1 MMADRSS
8 VHRLTEALAGAQR
21 EWRTRGQAEA
31 RARPAQPGLTIALS
45 REAGTPGTS
54 VARAVGE
61 RLGWTVYD
69 HELLE
74 RIAEEMGVRTA
85 LLESVDERRISWVQ
99 ECMQAFAAVPSV
111 SESTYVSHLIETVL
125 ALGALGNCVL
135 VGRGTPQMLP
145 PESTLRVRLIAPREA
160 RVAAVGQRL
169 GITRP
174 EAEHHVE
181 SVDRERGQF
190 VRYYFGRD
198 PSDPRLYD
206 LILDASRFPVTE
218 CAAVIVQALHG
229 LEAQPARTPAAPA
242 TMLQRASAR

>member
-1 MMADRSS
+1 MADRSS
-8 VHRLTEALAGAQR
+8 VGRLTEAMARAQR
-21 EWRTRGQAEA
+21 EWRSRRLEVAEKSA
-31 RARPAQPGLTIALS
+31 GPALTIVLS

-74 RIAEEMGVRTA
+74 RIAQELGVRTT

-99 ECMQAFAAVPSV
+99 ECMPAFAAVPSV
-111 SESTYVSHLIETVL
+111 SESTYVCHLIETVL
-125 ALGALGNCVL
+125 SLGALGNCVL

-145 PESTLRVRLIAPREA
+145 PETTLRVRLVAPRDV
-160 RVAAVGQRL
+160 RVAAVAQRL
-169 GITRP
+169 GVTQS
-174 EAEHHVE
+174 EAERHIE
-181 SVDRERGQF
+181 TVDRERSQF

-206 LILDASRFPVTE
+206 VILNAARFPVSE

-229 LEAQPARTPAAPA
+229 LQAPA
-242 TMLQRASAR
+242 THAPTTPTATLERASAR